1 MRRVRVLPVRPADGA
16 VTRGAK
22 PLTRGARAAA
32 RAVTVAVAGA
42 LVAGS
47 VGCTPTSGPGEKNSH
62 RSPAGAGSNGDAA
75 HRPRVAG
82 TVATGLAA
90 PWGLAF
96 LPDRSALVA
105 ERDTGRVRRI
115 PGASSAGAGTG
126 GESGRPVE
134 VDRVPG
140 VQSGGEGG
148 LLGLAVA
155 PSFEKQPYVYAYL
168 TTARDNRVVRMRY
181 TGGRLGAPEV
191 LLAGIPSAG
200 VHNGG
205 RMVFG
210 PDGMLYVGTG
220 DASDGDNAQ
229 DRRSLGGKILRLTP
243 DGRPAPG
250 NPFENSPVWSYGHRN
265 VQGLAFDPGGRLWAS
280 EFGQNTWDE
289 LNLIRRGGNYGW
301 PQAEGV
307 AQDRR
312 SLDPVAQWPTSDASP
327 SGLAYAD
334 GALWMAGLRGRR
346 LWRIPVRDGH
356 RAGEPQAYLT
366 GTYGRLRT
374 VAVAPDG
381 SLWLS
386 TSNTDG
392 RGAPK
397 PGDDRILRLRLP

>member
-1 MRRVRVLPVRPADGA
+1 MRRVRVLLARPVTMG
-16 VTRGAK
+16 V
-22 PLTRGARAAA
+22 ARAAI
-32 RAVTVAVAGA
+32 RAAIGTVAAA
-42 LVAGS
+42 LVAGT
-47 VGCTPTSGPGEKNSH
+47 VGCTPTSGRGEDDT
-62 RSPAGAGSNGDAA
+62 RPAPTGTGSGSGSAGDAA
-75 HRPRVAG
+75 DRPRVAAV
-82 TVATGLAA
+82 VATGLAA

-115 PGASSAGAGTG
+115 PAGAASAAGAAGTA
-126 GESGRPVE
+126 ESGRPTE
-134 VDRVPG
+134 VGRVPG
-140 VQSGGEGG
+140 VQEGGEGG

-155 PSFEKQPYVYAYL
+155 PTFEEQPYVYAYL
-168 TTARDNRVVRMRY
+168 TTAKDNRIVRMRFD
-181 TGGRLGAPEV
+181 GGRLGAPEV
-191 LLAGIPSAG
+191 LLAGIPAAG

-210 PDGMLYVGTG
+210 PDGMLYAGTG
-220 DASDGDNAQ
+220 DAADGDNAQ
-229 DRRSLGGKILRLTP
+229 NRRSLGGKILRLTP
-243 DGRPAPG
+243 DGKPAPG
-250 NPFENSPVWSYGHRN
+250 NPFDVSPVWSYGHRN
-265 VQGLAFDPGGRLWAS
+265 VQGLAFDSGGRLWAS

-301 PQAEGV
+301 PQAEGIS
-307 AQDRR
+307 QDRR

-356 RAGEPQAYLT
+356 RTGEPQAYLS
-366 GTYGRLRT
+366 GSHGRLRT

-392 RGAPK
+392 RGAPE
-397 PGDDRILRLRLP
+397 PGDDRVLRLRLP

>member
-1 MRRVRVLPVRPADGA
+1 MRRVRVLPARS
-16 VTRGAK
+16 VTRAVGTAVS
-22 PLTRGARAAA
+22 RAVGQALGRSVG
-32 RAVTVAVAGA
+32 RAVTGAVAAA
-42 LVAGS
+42 LVAGT
-47 VGCTPTSGPGEKNSH
+47 VGCTPTSQSPGGDA
-62 RSPAGAGSNGDAA
+62 RPTGTGSTGDAA
-75 HRPRVAG
+75 HRPRAAG

-115 PGASSAGAGTG
+115 PAASGTG
-126 GESGRPVE
+126 TPDAGRPAE
-134 VDRVPG
+134 VGRVPG
-140 VQSGGEGG
+140 VQEGGEGG

-155 PSFEKQPYVYAYL
+155 PTFAQQPYVYAYF
-168 TTARDNRVVRMRY
+168 TTAKDNRIVRMRY
-181 TGGRLGAPEV
+181 DGGRLGTPQV

-210 PDGMLYVGTG
+210 PDGMLYAGTG
-220 DASDGDNAQ
+220 DATDGDNAQ

-243 DGRPAPG
+243 DGKPAPG
-250 NPFENSPVWSYGHRN
+250 NPFDGSPVWSYGHRN
-265 VQGLAFDPGGRLWAS
+265 VQGLAFDSGGRLWAS
-280 EFGQNTWDE
+280 EFGQDTWDE

-301 PQAEGV
+301 PQAEGI
-307 AQDRR
+307 AHDRG
-312 SLDPVAQWPTSDASP
+312 SLDPVAQWPTSEASP

-356 RAGEPQAYLT
+356 RTGEPQAYLT

-392 RGAPK
+392 RGSPE
-397 PGDDRILRLRLP
+397 PGDDRVLRLRLP

>member
-1 MRRVRVLPVRPADGA
+1 MRRARLLLARPVGRSVG
-16 VTRGAK
+16 
-22 PLTRGARAAA
+22 
-32 RAVTVAVAGA
+32 RAVTGTVAAA
-42 LVAGS
+42 LVAGA
-47 VGCTPTSGPGEKNSH
+47 VGCSPSSGPGEDDT
-62 RSPAGAGSNGDAA
+62 RPSPTGTGSTGDAA
-75 HRPRVAG
+75 HRPRVTG
-82 TVATGLAA
+82 VVATGLAA

-105 ERDTGRVRRI
+105 ERDSGRVRRI
-115 PGASSAGAGTG
+115 PAGSSGADTPG
-126 GESGRPVE
+126 SGRPAE
-134 VDRVPG
+134 VGRVPG
-140 VQSGGEGG
+140 VQAGGEGG

-155 PSFEKQPYVYAYL
+155 STFQDQPYVYAYL
-168 TTARDNRVVRMRY
+168 TTAKDNRIVRMRY
-181 TGGRLGAPEV
+181 ADGRLGSPEV
-191 LLAGIPSAG
+191 LLTGIPSAG

-220 DASDGDNAQ
+220 DATDGDNAQ

-243 DGRPAPG
+243 DGKPAPG
-250 NPFENSPVWSYGHRN
+250 NPFGGSPVWSYGHRN
-265 VQGLAFDPGGRLWAS
+265 VQGLAFDPDGRLWAG
-280 EFGQNTWDE
+280 EFGQDTWDE

-301 PQAEGV
+301 PQAEGIS
-307 AQDRR
+307 QDRR

-346 LWRIPVRDGH
+346 LWRIPVRDGR
-356 RAGEPQAYLT
+356 RAGEPQAYFT

-392 RGAPK
+392 RGAPE
-397 PGDDRILRLRLP
+397 PGDDRVLRLRLP

>member
-1 MRRVRVLPVRPADGA
+1 MRRVRLLLARPVTSA
-16 VTRGAK
+16 VR
-22 PLTRGARAAA
+22 RAAIGS
-32 RAVTVAVAGA
+32 VTAA
-42 LVAGS
+42 LVAGA
-47 VGCTPTSGPGEKNSH
+47 VGC
-62 RSPAGAGSNGDAA
+62 SPASRSGEDTRPSPTGTGSTGDAA

-90 PWGLAF
+90 PWGIAF

-115 PGASSAGAGTG
+115 LPGAAGRDQG
-126 GESGRPVE
+126 GRPGE
-134 VDRVPG
+134 VGRVPG

-148 LLGLAVA
+148 LLGLAVG
-155 PSFEKQPYVYAYL
+155 PTFDKEPYVYAYL
-168 TTARDNRVVRMRY
+168 TTARDNRIVRMRY
-181 TGGRLGAPEV
+181 VGRRLGTPEV
-191 LLAGIPSAG
+191 LVSGIPSAG

-205 RMVFG
+205 RLVFG
-210 PDGMLYVGTG
+210 PDGMLYAGTG
-220 DASDGDNAQ
+220 DASDTDNAQ
-229 DRRSLGGKILRLTP
+229 NRRSLGGKILRLTP
-243 DGRPAPG
+243 DGKPAPG
-250 NPFENSPVWSYGHRN
+250 NPFGDSPVWSYGHRN

-280 EFGQNTWDE
+280 EFGQDTWDE

-307 AQDRR
+307 SQDRR
-312 SLDPVAQWPTSDASP
+312 SLDPVAQWPTSEASP

-334 GALWMAGLRGRR
+334 GALWMAGLRGHR

-356 RAGEPQAYLT
+356 RTGEPQAYLT

-374 VAVAPDG
+374 IAVAPDG

-392 RGAPK
+392 RGAPE
-397 PGDDRILRLRLP
+397 PGDDRVLRLRLP